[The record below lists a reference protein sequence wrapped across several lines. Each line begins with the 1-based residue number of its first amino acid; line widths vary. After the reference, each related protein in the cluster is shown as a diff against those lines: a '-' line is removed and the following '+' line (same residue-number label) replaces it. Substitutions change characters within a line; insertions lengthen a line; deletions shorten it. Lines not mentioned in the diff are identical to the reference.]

1 MYSFICV
8 FEKLL
13 PISTSF
19 TPGRSKGRKNGPF
32 TVLKKI
38 IPLTFSGFLMKLL
51 KAIEFPCLKIADR
64 RRIAKIKRVY
74 FHEFCSS
81 SVREAF
87 YTIDVTQITK
97 NFPEE
102 LFVPLACAK
111 HEILK
116 RSVDKGFCST
126 ALEILARP
134 NVSDPREDL
143 TEDFN
148 EVTQPEVRH
157 MLWEDRFEDVESSYR
172 SSTWL

>member
-1 MYSFICV
+1 MFTGRCTVTSDHFCLFI
-8 FEKLL
+8 
-13 PISTSF
+13 
-19 TPGRSKGRKNGPF
+19 
-32 TVLKKI
+32 
-38 IPLTFSGFLMKLL
+38 FSGFLKKLL

-64 RRIAKIKRVY
+64 RRITNIKRVS

-111 HEILK
+111 HEIMK
-116 RSVDKGFCST
+116 TSVDKGFCST
-126 ALEILARP
+126 ALEILARSD
-134 NVSDPREDL
+134 VSDPREDL

-148 EVTQPEVRH
+148 EVAQPEVRH
-157 MLWEDRFEDVESSYR
+157 MLWEDRFEHVESSYR
-172 SSTWL
+172 ASTWL